1 MLVGAT
7 SNLIADKLAL
17 VVADVPF
24 VDVLNTML
32 DDSLPL
38 TQQEYD
44 EWGDPH
50 DPDYYECIRQYSPY
64 ENVQAKPYPAFL
76 ISTAWNDTRVG
87 YWEALKWT
95 QKLRDY
101 TSSDNPIIYRIYW
114 HEGHTGTTDR
124 FQSLRFTA
132 DQAGFILDWL
142 RKEH

>member
-1 MLVGAT
+1 LLVGAT

-50 DPDYYECIRQYSPY
+50 DPDYYECIRQYTSLRKRPS
-64 ENVQAKPYPAFL
+64 QALSRFSDQHSLERYPG
-76 ISTAWNDTRVG
+76 R

-124 FQSLRFTA
+124 FQSLSLQPIR
-132 DQAGFILDWL
+132 QVLSWIG
-142 RKEH
+142 